1 LRHIKVGTQLAV
13 GVPDDRIQL
22 STFRSLLMLKVNAG
36 LTRKIG
42 LPAYGSAG
50 ASCAIEMEL
59 DQALVL
65 QDVSAFQNRLA
76 AIYNICREAVER
88 ELITYRTTSR
98 PDVTIENQRPTE
110 SQGKPESNPQFD
122 DEDPSNPP
130 TNGAQSVS
138 EDRIETPL
146 ATDRQIN
153 FAHHL
158 ARQIRA
164 LGGQRLKELAQ
175 QIYSRPLE
183 ELTSREA
190 SQLIDLLKDMRA
202 GNLDVGE
209 LLPGAAA

>member
-1 LRHIKVGTQLAV
+1 
-13 GVPDDRIQL
+13 
-22 STFRSLLMLKVNAG
+22 MLKVNAG

-50 ASCAIEMEL
+50 ASCTIEMEL
-59 DQALVL
+59 DQMIVL
-65 QDVSAFQNRLA
+65 QDATALQARLT
-76 AIYNICREAVER
+76 AIYDICRQAVER
-88 ELITYRTTSR
+88 ELGNYQSQTILSENQAA
-98 PDVTIENQRPTE
+98 IENIEVAE
-110 SQGKPESNPQFD
+110 SSTQPELQDRSSTAGNGS
-122 DEDPSNPP
+122 ELLRAPS
-130 TNGAQSVS
+130 SDS
-138 EDRIETPL
+138 PL

-158 ARQIRA
+158 ARQIRS